1 MRSMPV
7 SEDGRCP
14 VGADSGKTV
23 AGLSGRGEMWGA
35 AAWGSWR
42 KECSRVRHASIVA
55 LVLGSSARVGY
66 AAAVVRSCVR
76 RRSWSRWLVPGT
88 TRGAGYRMML
98 SDTLM
103 EFVALMRQR

>member
-1 MRSMPV
+1 MPV

-23 AGLSGRGEMWGA
+23 AGLLGRGEMWGA
-35 AAWGSWR
+35 AAWGSSR

-76 RRSWSRWLVPGT
+76 RRSWSRRLVPGT
-88 TRGAGYRMML
+88 TSGAGYRMIL